1 METLHNKIIWFRR
14 EAIAIFLIILAIGLY
29 SCVSNTRN
37 NRDKHKRLIRDYI
50 ENVLQTNGIEC
61 VINKAYYTEDKRIL
75 IYFQLNPEFPYWID
89 KYYVILRGP
98 NDACEEELIVFDKDK
113 DYESFCKLHRI
124 SLYTLKCEWE

>member
-1 METLHNKIIWFRR
+1 MEISHTKILKYSSGGLILLFIYFVLYLSVSISSNK
-14 EAIAIFLIILAIGLY
+14 
-29 SCVSNTRN
+29 TMRN
-37 NRDKHKRLIRDYI
+37 NNRYIRDYI
-50 ENVLQTNGIEC
+50 ETVLQAKGIKC
-61 VINKAYYTEDKRIL
+61 DVSKAYYTKAKRVL
-75 IYFQLNPEFPYWID
+75 INFQLNPEFPYWID